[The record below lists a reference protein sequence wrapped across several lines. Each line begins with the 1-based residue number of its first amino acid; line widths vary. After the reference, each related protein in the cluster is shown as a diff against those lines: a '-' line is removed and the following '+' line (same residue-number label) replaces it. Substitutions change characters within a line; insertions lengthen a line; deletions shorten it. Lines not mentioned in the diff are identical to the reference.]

1 MTGSGNIETAKR
13 DVADFDRLEVSGVF
27 DVEVTRGDA
36 YSVEVTA
43 DDNILPLIRTE
54 VDDRTL
60 SIFAD
65 AKISK
70 SSKLRVVI
78 TAPNIEYAETSGVS
92 KLVLNDVSNES
103 LSLRASG
110 ASSITA
116 SGTTGSLSVDISGAS
131 KAESSKLSAKRATVE
146 TSGASNACINATDA
160 LDAHASGASHI
171 KYIGS
176 PGSLEMDRSGAA
188 TISQQSA
195 N

>member
-1 MTGSGNIETAKR
+1 MKKIGFLLFLVALVIGIAFSGAFSFGLGPKGDFSFALFKGVTGSGNIETAKR

-78 TAPNIEYAETSGVS
+78 TAPNIEYAETSGVF
-92 KLVLNDVSNES
+92 KT
-103 LSLRASG
+103 RA
-110 ASSITA
+110 
-116 SGTTGSLSVDISGAS
+116 
-131 KAESSKLSAKRATVE
+131 
-146 TSGASNACINATDA
+146 
-160 LDAHASGASHI
+160 
-171 KYIGS
+171 
-176 PGSLEMDRSGAA
+176 
-188 TISQQSA
+188 
-195 N
+195 